1 MRKELINIVA
11 RSGTIDE
18 LHERTLRL
26 DHHLAQFTSRLIHI
40 EHVRQR
46 SIKAH
51 AEGLVR

>member
-11 RSGTIDE
+11 RSGSINE
-18 LHERTLRL
+18 LHERTLGL
-26 DHHLAQFTSRLIHI
+26 DHHLAQFTSCLIHI

-51 AEGLVR
+51 AKCLIR